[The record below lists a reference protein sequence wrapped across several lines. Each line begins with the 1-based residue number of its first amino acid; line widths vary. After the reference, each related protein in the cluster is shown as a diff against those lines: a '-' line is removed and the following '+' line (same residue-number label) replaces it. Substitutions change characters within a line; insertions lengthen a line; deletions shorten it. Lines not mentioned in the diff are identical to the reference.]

1 MTNDLLR
8 RIGQRVRELREQRGM
23 SQEAFA
29 DFVGVHRTYM
39 GHVETGRKDFRLTS
53 IQRIVD
59 TLGISLADFFEGI
72 ETGEPAKARRTG
84 GQSLDRDRIRAE
96 VAALERTVGAL
107 KTLVD
112 PGGEAAV
119 SAKKSTTR
127 KTSSTRKAR
136 EL

>member
-1 MTNDLLR
+1 
-8 RIGQRVRELREQRGM
+8 M

-72 ETGEPAKARRTG
+72 ETGESAKARRMV

-112 PGGEAAV
+112 PGGEAG
-119 SAKKSTTR
+119 STKKSTPRKAAPAR
-127 KTSSTRKAR
+127 KTR
-136 EL
+136 ER